1 MLEHYAV
8 WFVARFRLAV
18 DDGWKDWNRSIIRD
32 SRQARAG

>member
-18 DDGWKDWNRSIIRD
+18 DDGWKDLESLD
-32 SRQARAG
+32 HP